1 MTAQYPALIEV
12 HRLLIKDMMEYKISK
27 WFQFQSIYS
36 MSFSQLNIF
45 LETEYFSSIL
55 GLLVIEIFKTTYINT
70 FLLKLLV
77 SLNLYLSFCVY

>member
-12 HRLLIKDMMEYKISK
+12 HTLLINDMMEYKISK

-55 GLLVIEIFKTTYINT
+55 GLLVIEIFKTTYIH
-70 FLLKLLV
+70 
-77 SLNLYLSFCVY
+77 